1 MSLSTT
7 AKPILDA
14 EERFEGFENL
24 MPFKVQNILLVSSL
38 YDSFILRE
46 DGRLNELLIDE
57 SLELS
62 LQHIPGITHVSS
74 CAEALDLAS
83 RNPQFN
89 LIVTNLAVGDMN
101 AAQLAS
107 EVRRAGL
114 DVPVVVLGYDYRE
127 IKNFVARNPV
137 TDPLT
142 GVDRVFLWQGNARIL
157 IAIVKYIEDKRNVL
171 HDTRAIGVPV
181 LLVVE
186 DNIRYYSS
194 FLPVIYT
201 ELIKQSRRVIQEG
214 INVAHKLVRMQA
226 RPKILLC
233 SNFEDAAR
241 VVNDYREY
249 LFGVVSDVEFPWD
262 GKLSPDAGFELARLV
277 KSLVPD
283 VPVVLQTSRTE
294 FRPRAYAEGYSFL
307 RKRSPTL
314 LKDLREILTDH
325 FGFGDFVF
333 RMADQSEVGRAKDL
347 NELEDK
353 LQTVP
358 AENLMYHAQRTHFS
372 HWLMARTEFALA
384 AKLRPRRVS
393 DFTGPEHL
401 RRDLI
406 DSIASY
412 RREQSEILIGD
423 FKADT
428 FKPSESGFLR
438 IGSGSLGG
446 KARGLAFVRHFLRT
460 RRITRRFPGVR
471 IAVPPAVVLAT
482 DVFDQFLAENNL
494 QDFALHCDDDN
505 EIQRRF
511 LDAALP
517 AGLQADLKA
526 FLEEVHY
533 PLAVRSSSLLE
544 DSQYQPFT
552 GVYET
557 FMLGNQA
564 AETGARL
571 AQLSEAIKRV
581 YASTFSQHA
590 KAYVRATPYRL
601 EEEKMAVILQQV
613 VGTKHEAAKQEGT
626 NLEAAKPEAEKHDGE
641 KHKARFYPD
650 FSGVVRSHNFYPVP
664 PMTFADGIAAVALGL
679 GRTVVD
685 GGKCLM
691 FCPRYPRNLLQ
702 FSSVED
708 ILANTQSEFCALE
721 LDGVSQGPLHL
732 HEARFGLNVAEA
744 DGTLDA
750 VGSTYSADNHAVYDS
765 LSRPGTRIVT
775 FAPMLKHGLFP
786 LATILELLVKA
797 GEDALGNPVEI
808 EFAVRLPRSPAESA
822 EFGFL
827 QIRPLTLA
835 RDNQDLSL
843 ADVDPAQLLCQST
856 KVMGNGRI
864 DNLFDMVVVDSQ
876 RFERSR
882 SQEVAKAVAHFN
894 AVLSAENRPYLLI
907 GVGRWGSND
916 AWLGIPVEWDEIS
929 GARVIV
935 EAGFRDFR
943 VTPSQ
948 GSHFFQNLTA
958 FQIGYFTVNP
968 DAGEGS
974 LDWQWL
980 NEQPAIA
987 EEGCVRHLR
996 FAEPFRVVM
1005 NSRSSRGVI
1014 LKPATS

>member
-1 MSLSTT
+1 VTVH
-7 AKPILDA
+7 PIAAPVLDA
-14 EERFEGFENL
+14 EERFEAFENL
-24 MPFKVQNILLVSSL
+24 MPFRVQNIVLVSSL

-57 SLELS
+57 SLELN
-62 LQHIPGITHVSS
+62 LRQIPSITHVSS
-74 CAEALDLAS
+74 CAEAVELAKS
-83 RNPQFN
+83 NPQFN

-101 AAQLAS
+101 AAQLARD
-107 EVRRAGL
+107 VRRTGL

-127 IKNFVARNPV
+127 IKNFIARNPV
-137 TDPLT
+137 TDI
-142 GVDRVFLWQGNARIL
+142 DRIFLWQGTARIL
-157 IAIVKYIEDKRNVL
+157 IAIVKYIEDKRNAL
-171 HDTRAIGVPV
+171 HDTRAMGVPL

-226 RPKILLC
+226 RPKILLT
-233 SNFEDAAR
+233 SNFEEASALVQQYR
-241 VVNDYREY
+241 DYI
-249 LFGVVSDVEFPWD
+249 FGVVSDVEFPWD
-262 GKLSPDAGFELARLV
+262 GELSPEAGFELARMV
-277 KSLVPD
+277 RSLTPD

-294 FRPRAYAEGYSFL
+294 FRPRAHAQGYSFL

-314 LKDLREILTDH
+314 LKDLRRILTDQ

-333 RMADQSEVGRAKDL
+333 RMPDQSEVGRAKDL
-347 NELEDK
+347 SELEEL
-353 LQTVP
+353 LQTAP
-358 AENLMYHAQRTHFS
+358 ADSLMFHAQRNHFS

-393 DFTGPEHL
+393 DFNGPEHL
-401 RRDLI
+401 RHDLI
-406 DSIASY
+406 ESINDY
-412 RREQSEILIGD
+412 RREQNELLIGD
-423 FKADT
+423 FKAET
-428 FKPSESGFLR
+428 FKPSQSSFLR

-446 KARGLAFVRHFLRT
+446 KARGLAFVRHLLRT
-460 RRITRRFPGVR
+460 RRIAKRFPGVR
-471 IAVPPAVVLAT
+471 ITVPPAVVIAT
-482 DVFDQFLAENNL
+482 DMFEQFLAENNL
-494 QDFALHCDDDN
+494 SDFALHCDDDS
-505 EIQRRF
+505 EIQQRF
-511 LDAALP
+511 LDSALP
-517 AGLQADLKA
+517 AELLENLKA
-526 FLEEVHY
+526 FLAEVRY

-557 FMLGNQA
+557 FMLGNQQ
-564 AETGARL
+564 GGLQARL
-571 AQLSEAIKRV
+571 DELSEAIRRI

-613 VGTKHEAAKQEGT
+613 VGTLHG
-626 NLEAAKPEAEKHDGE
+626 H
-641 KHKARFYPD
+641 RFYPD

-691 FCPRYPRNLLQ
+691 FCPRYPKNLLQ

-708 ILANTQSEFCALE
+708 ILANTQTEFCALE
-721 LDGVSQGPLHL
+721 LDSAPHSGGPGHL
-732 HEARFGLNVAEA
+732 RETRFGLDVAEK
-744 DGTLDA
+744 DGTLHA
-750 VGSTYSADNHAVYDS
+750 VGSTYSADNQAVYDG
-765 LSRPGTRIVT
+765 LSRPGARVVT
-775 FAPMLKHGLFP
+775 FAPTLKLGMFP
-786 LATILELLVKA
+786 LAPILELLVRS
-797 GEDALGNPVEI
+797 GEEALGNPVEI
-808 EFAVRLPRSPAESA
+808 EFAVRLPRGEEPA

-835 RDNQDLSL
+835 RDHQDL
-843 ADVDPAQLLCQST
+843 AIEDVDPLQVLCRST
-856 KVMGNGRI
+856 KVLGNGRI
-864 DNLFDMVVVDSQ
+864 ENLHDIVAVDSQ

-882 SQEVAKAVAHFN
+882 SQAVAKAVAHFN
-894 AVLSAENRPYLLI
+894 ATLNAENRPYLLI

-916 AWLGIPVEWDEIS
+916 PWLGIPVEWDEIS
-929 GARVIV
+929 GARAIV

-958 FQIGYFTVNP
+958 FQVGYFTVNP

-974 LDWQWL
+974 LDWEW
-980 NEQPAIA
+980 IA
-987 EEGCVRHLR
+987 DQLAVEEKECVRHLQ
-996 FAEPFRVVM
+996 FSQPLRVVM
-1005 NSRSSRGVI
+1005 NSKISQGVI
-1014 LKPATS
+1014 FKPGGNA